1 MQYEIKKINGI
12 DVIFSHIETSNSATV
27 LILSKAWSIYEKRE
41 TNGISHFLEHM
52 FFKGWKKYSTPQIVA
67 ETIDEIGW
75 EFNAYTGEEYAG
87 YYVKSAPQYVLR
99 WIDVLWDMLVNSLF
113 PIEEMEREKSVVIQ
127 EIMMYEDMPHRLVID
142 KFKRYF
148 YGDNSYG
155 RSITGPVDNIKTFT
169 QDSLFEHRN
178 SLYTKDNTIIIV
190 AWRIENQADI
200 ENKIS
205 DIFKDLPEKRAYE
218 TPKFDDYKP
227 QNKVEFFDKKTE
239 QNHLVIWADW
249 FDIFNENR
257 FTADILAIILWW
269 NMSSRL
275 FQEIREKR
283 GLCYYI
289 SWNHYNGETNWLF
302 MIRAWIE
309 KDRFDF
315 GTKAI
320 YDELQ
325 KIVDGDIKKEEFE
338 KAQWY
343 IKWSTQ
349 IWIETS
355 DQMAEFIWR
364 QYLLKKKIESLEDT
378 LKDYEAVKYEDVIK
392 MASMLSQDKLYMY
405 YIK

>member
-1 MQYEIKKINGI
+1 MQYEIKKINWI
-12 DVIFSHIETSNSATV
+12 DVIFSNIPTSNSVTV

-41 TNGISHFLEHM
+41 TNWISHFLEHM
-52 FFKGWKKYSTPQIVA
+52 FFKGWKKYPTPQIVA
-67 ETIDEIGW
+67 ETIDEIWW

-87 YYVKSAPQYVLR
+87 YYVKAAPQYIFR
-99 WIDVLWDMLVNSLF
+99 GIDVLGDMLVNSLF
-113 PIEEMEREKSVVIQ
+113 PVDEMEREKSVVIQ

-155 RSITGPVDNIKTFT
+155 RPITWPAENIKTFT
-169 QDSLFEHRN
+169 QDDLFQHKN
-178 SLYTKDNTIIIV
+178 SLYTKDNTIIII
-190 AWRIENQADI
+190 AWKIENQADI
-200 ENKIS
+200 EDKVS
-205 DIFKDLPEKRAYE
+205 ETFKELPEKRIYE
-218 TPKFDDYKP
+218 MPKFDKFKP
-227 QNKVEFFDKKTE
+227 ENRIEFTDKKTE
-239 QNHLVIWADW
+239 QNHLVIWVDW
-249 FDIFNENR
+249 YDIFDEKR
-257 FTADILAIILWW
+257 FAADILSIILWW

-289 SWNHYNGETNWLF
+289 SGNHYNGEINWLF
-302 MIRAWIE
+302 MIRAGIE

-315 GTKAI
+315 GTQAI

-325 KIVDGDIKKEEFE
+325 KIAEGDIKKEEFE
-338 KAQWY
+338 KALWY
-343 IKWSTQ
+343 LKWSTQ

-364 QYLLKKKIESLEDT
+364 QYLIKKEIESLEDI
-378 LKDYEAVKYEDVIK
+378 LRDYEKVKYEEIVE
-392 MASMLSQDKLYMY
+392 MANILSKDKLYMY